1 MLYKIISNVSIMI
14 NFTSHCISLIIQ
26 FSSLFHSTTNPFKT
40 AFKRVIFTVQRKGT
54 RFMFKHLLHQSHT
67 SQNVTKDGRKD
78 RLPRIWKVAGKTI
91 DFS

>member
-1 MLYKIISNVSIMI
+1 
-14 NFTSHCISLIIQ
+14 
-26 FSSLFHSTTNPFKT
+26 
-40 AFKRVIFTVQRKGT
+40 
-54 RFMFKHLLHQSHT
+54 MFKHLLHQSHT